1 MQQNLSMEVI
11 GHYLPSSSR
20 ARRNGKSGGWRGTL
34 EKSTSH
40 MLLFVEALCPRGGT
54 ILELGGG
61 TGPVFKAAMHTG
73 RGCLV
78 VDSDQEI
85 CEAYLSP
92 LLQEINGTPHVFEL
106 GNNDSSTDD
115 EGDALIVHDAP
126 SD

>member
-1 MQQNLSMEVI
+1 
-11 GHYLPSSSR
+11 
-20 ARRNGKSGGWRGTL
+20 
-34 EKSTSH
+34 
-40 MLLFVEALCPRGGT
+40 MLLFVEALCPKGGT
-54 ILELGGG
+54 VLELGGG

-78 VDSDQEI
+78 VESDQEI

-92 LLQEINGTPHVFEL
+92 LMQEINATPHVFEL